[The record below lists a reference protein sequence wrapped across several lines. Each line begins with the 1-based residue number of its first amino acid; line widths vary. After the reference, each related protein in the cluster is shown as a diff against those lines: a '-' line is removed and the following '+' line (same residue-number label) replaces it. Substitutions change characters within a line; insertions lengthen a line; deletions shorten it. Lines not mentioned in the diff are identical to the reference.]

1 MGDQT
6 VRTVAAQATPGLYG
20 ARPARTDVDTHAD
33 PFYPYI
39 RRSIDD
45 ELARSLDRRA
55 DGTDRRPLVL
65 AGPAMSGTSRMIA
78 EALRVHPVLGDWT
91 VLVPPP
97 GADPADVLAQAPPE
111 GAIIWW
117 DNIDDTTVDWGSA
130 TLSAWRDRD
139 RLLVAAA
146 VRTELVDT
154 LIEDRDFH
162 SPWSVLADVEGV
174 EVLRLPL
181 WRPEDLPA
189 VGVDPLLRRRIV
201 EGRSLGQ
208 ALGGAVEL
216 EEHVRDAGSVA
227 EAVVRVVT
235 DWARMGLRDGIPTQ
249 VAEQVWLPTVGR
261 RRRQQLGEEN
271 AHDRRERFERAVA
284 AMAEPIPA
292 VGARPIGWEG
302 DRLYP
307 DSFLVAHPPSGW
319 ATIGDQ
325 LWSAALVHASATGDP
340 RVLLVLGLRA
350 YAAEMLD
357 VARGAWEAVAR
368 MKSPLSGWG
377 WALVGQLH
385 AVEDEEPDDAMAAL
399 WNAMDSGHPDA
410 APAAAIAL
418 GRVLEIRD
426 PDAARRAYA
435 WAVARGHSGLAP
447 EAALRTGWLLEWDD
461 PAAAREAYETA
472 IRSGHAGI
480 APEAAVYLAWM
491 LEQQDTA
498 AARQAYC
505 YAVDSGHPD
514 WAPKAAADLGWMLS
528 VSDPGGARAAYERAL
543 ASGHEEWAPRAAVRL
558 GQLLSGTDPRGAT
571 TAYRVAAESQH
582 GEWSPMASVQLARL
596 LVDEDPM
603 AACAA
608 LRAAIASEHQEYA
621 PVAEMLY
628 GEWCAGPGT
637 SARRRH
643 WSRAATSDNPRV
655 LVDLACVCLTGGEPE
670 LGRRALRRAADA
682 GSAYAEDYLHVL
694 DLDATALPADP
705 AFARVRGAAEAGDP
719 VSMNILGLIAVSWG
733 EPGAARNWWS
743 RAAADEDLVAWILLR
758 RYM

>member
-20 ARPARTDVDTHAD
+20 ARPARTDVNTHAD
-33 PFYPYI
+33 PYYPYI
-39 RRSIDD
+39 RRSVDD
-45 ELARSLDRRA
+45 ELARSLDRRV
-55 DGTDRRPLVL
+55 DGSDRRPLVL

-78 EALRVHPVLGDWT
+78 EALRVHPVLADWV
-91 VLVPPP
+91 VLVPPS
-97 GADPADVLAQAPPE
+97 GADPAEVLAQAPPE
-111 GAIIWW
+111 GAIVWW
-117 DNIDDTTVDWGSA
+117 DNIDDTIGDWGSA

-162 SPWSVLADVEGV
+162 SPLSVLADVEGV
-174 EVLRLPL
+174 EVLRLPP

-189 VGVDPLLRRRIV
+189 VGVDPLLRRRIA

-216 EEHVRDAGSVA
+216 VHHVLNAGPVA
-227 EAVVRVVT
+227 EEVVRMVT
-235 DWARMGLRDGIPTQ
+235 DWARMGLHDGAPTQ
-249 VAEQVWLPTVGR
+249 VAEQVWLSTVGGR
-261 RRRQQLGEEN
+261 RRPQIGEEST
-271 AHDRRERFERAVA
+271 HDRRERFERAVA
-284 AMAEPIPA
+284 AMSQPILP
-292 VGARPIGWEG
+292 GGPRPIRG
-302 DRLYP
+302 DGPRLYP

-319 ATIGDQ
+319 ATIGAQ
-325 LWSAALVHASATGDP
+325 LWSAGLVHASATGDP

-350 YAAEMLD
+350 YATEDLD

-368 MKSPLSGWG
+368 MDSPLSGWG
-377 WALVGQLH
+377 WALLGQLH

-399 WNAMDSGHPDA
+399 WHAMDSGHPDA

-418 GRVLEIRD
+418 GRVLEVRD

-435 WAVARGHSGLAP
+435 WAIAGGHPGLAP

-491 LEQQDTA
+491 LEQQDPV
-498 AARQAYC
+498 AARQAYQF
-505 YAVDSGHPD
+505 AIDSGHPD

-528 VSDPGGARAAYERAL
+528 VPDPQAARAAYERAV
-543 ASGHEEWAPRAAVRL
+543 ASGHEEWTPRAALRL

-571 TAYRVAAESQH
+571 TAYRVAVESQH

-603 AACAA
+603 ASCAA

-628 GEWCAGPGT
+628 GAWCAGSDAT
-637 SARRRH
+637 ARRRH
-643 WSRAATSDNPRV
+643 WSRAATSENPRV
-655 LVDLACVCLTGGEPE
+655 LVDLACVCLAGGEPE

-682 GSAYAEDYLHVL
+682 GSADAEDYLHVL
-694 DLDATALPADP
+694 DLEAAALPADP
-705 AFARVRGAAEAGDP
+705 AFARLRGAAEAGDP
-719 VSMNILGLIAVSWG
+719 VGMNILGLIALSWG

-743 RAAADEDLVAWILLR
+743 RAANEHDLVAWILLR